1 MLTQSIER
9 PGLMHIVKI
18 ILLCALSICASA
30 TLLQKQGQTN
40 DRMNLGHLLKSIPT
54 KVSFKDV
61 RTISSRLP
69 RAIGRTIKLSTKSF
83 ITSSAV
89 LFPVGL
95 VLNINRPRPV
105 DAWLMRGAA
114 TGLEWAKVGAY
125 FAVRLPVL
133 PNVAHIF
140 CYLDFFVTLGRGNV
154 LRDDAQQGR
163 QTERLPGL
171 WRHLRTSAIPRT

>member
-1 MLTQSIER
+1 MNA
-9 PGLMHIVKI
+9 IVRI
-18 ILLCALSICASA
+18 IALCALSLYVSA
-30 TLLQKQGQTN
+30 IVLQKQGQN
-40 DRMNLGHLLKSIPT
+40 NERMNAGNLLKAIPA
-54 KVSFKDV
+54 KISFREL

-95 VLNINRPRPV
+95 VLNINRPRPI

-125 FAVRLPVL
+125 FAVGHSCSVQ
-133 PNVAHIF
+133 
-140 CYLDFFVTLGRGNV
+140 FVYFV
-154 LRDDAQQGR
+154 
-163 QTERLPGL
+163 
-171 WRHLRTSAIPRT
+171 